1 MCGNG
6 CISLP
11 AGRVLLS
18 LHKQKKEHTTYVT
31 RGRSLGAVF
40 FVCLIKEVS
49 ELSMTK
55 KKALE
60 NSAIYKQKKEHK
72 T

>member
-1 MCGNG
+1 VAMAVYHCRQ
-6 CISLP
+6 
-11 AGRVLLS
+11 AGFFFL

-31 RGRSLGAVF
+31 MGRSLGAVF